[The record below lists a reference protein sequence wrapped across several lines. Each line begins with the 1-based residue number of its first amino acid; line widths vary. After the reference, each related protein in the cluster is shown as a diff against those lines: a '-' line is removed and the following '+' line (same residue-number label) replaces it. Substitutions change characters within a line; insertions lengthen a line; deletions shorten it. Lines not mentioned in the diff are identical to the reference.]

1 MMAPR
6 KNTQSAEDSLKG
18 AQPEQAEAE
27 QQAVAPETGQ
37 QQTGGSDEGDT
48 GVAAGPA
55 SEQAPDQTDAE
66 RQESAPE
73 TGQEQTG
80 GSDKGD
86 TGAAAGQEYDAARA
100 VLMRA
105 ISSITAEQAQVLPST
120 VEIRIPRRIATAAT
134 IIQHDLMLYASG
146 EPIPVNQTDFTAL
159 SKAGAVI
166 EDDWDDLAPE
176 ED

>member
-27 QQAVAPETGQ
+27 QQAAAPEAGQ

-48 GVAAGPA
+48 G
-55 SEQAPDQTDAE
+55 
-66 RQESAPE
+66 
-73 TGQEQTG
+73 
-80 GSDKGD
+80 
-86 TGAAAGQEYDAARA
+86 AAADQEHDAARA
-100 VLMRA
+100 VLMA
-105 ISSITAEQAQVLPST
+105 AVSSIGPDQAEVLPST
-120 VEIRIPRRIATAAT
+120 VEIRIPIRIATAAST
-134 IIQHDLMLYASG
+134 VLHDLMLYTSG
-146 EPIPVNQTDFTAL
+146 DPIPVSEADFTAL